1 MVGME
6 KRLVMQ
12 GLVAL
17 LVGMT
22 VVMALPTRKLDPSQI
37 LLKNLPAEK
46 LDSLLEAQL
55 AQLEEDISGCY
66 EEQLLAHQEA
76 IHRLHLHFHHRSSHS
91 ISLATNDLTTSTS
104 NRIFATEFFTTDS
117 FLTTDVMTSGDFVSI
132 DDRTTNDSMAV
143 GKALITDHEIS
154 TKPAMN
160 TDTITDTLTT
170 GSDMATDSI
179 ITFDESLR
187 SIDDGTMVSNLLPTG
202 DTLTSD
208 GMRTDGLFTEDILT
222 SLDIFVPDDLKAP
235 EINRTMNNTVTSV
248 RHVDNTTAT
257 VDGALVTEDFVEDL
271 NREYLGNLPVS
282 IMDSL
287 ENGEPDHFQIP
298 MEMFATSD
306 SVEDFERRPRSSQ
319 DYSHVWHSW
328 HSSLNDIE
336 SRDKLVVEEVR
347 VGATAAN
354 LKVSEVIPLNLWNL
368 SAIFRSEDGIGYHL
382 EGQRLQPLLV
392 RNNWTIAL
400 TGCPCR
406 NDSSQMCACC
416 TDGSCSCTSNHNT
429 CVPCPYADNKDTCH
443 TYSTQPLELDTAV
456 GFQYFLGYY
465 DPQHGLQRVLVVAKD
480 TTVTFFTIDQAGLQH
495 LSPVHALSSLT
506 FSRPITHLGYGET
519 YRDLDGVIQKVRF
532 LVCFRAGDRTHQFQG
547 LGVDTRVAF
556 GELVSWDGEGSEM
569 RTWQSGGRMMVGVLQ
584 YNSLTVYEM
593 KANHHHQYSLRP
605 VQKIETILAIVH
617 WSTLSLGFDNYLML
631 VSSSL
636 ARLYLLSGVSYQHV
650 QDILPSHSITAFRAV
665 VPLAVQRWRGKAVL
679 LTGEGTKLQAYV
691 LNGSSQKF
699 VLEYSTELSVA
710 VQTWTTGY
718 GFSGDFSQIS
728 EFVFVQGEHGPVIL
742 EVHASIN
749 DLPDPVDSQTQALDA
764 KIASLKASCFVMLI
778 SSVEAAKE
786 RLERSVDQS
795 NIFYGNIIV
804 LQGIIVN
811 GTLSTGDITTK
822 EVVVEE
828 QDGRQEAYQAYLT
841 NLAHF
846 KSVLSTLNFTVGQI
860 HLRLDDAVPAT
871 GSSRLITGVK
881 TMVGGSLTVN
891 HFTTNHIIVSQVL
904 DERGSSFPLDSIIEG
919 LVRRGDRRV
928 ITGTKTFFQAVQ
940 IGNLMTRFLGD
951 IPIADLVTTNGNH
964 TISAATTFTSP
975 LVAHTINVLPGGTV
989 GGIDLSEEAVLLSG
1003 NVTLGGCVFREDVI
1017 VNSLTSSS
1025 KQING
1030 VNIERLAT
1038 STLTT
1043 QGGTILGSLVF
1054 TSSFSVDTLTATTIM
1069 GVNVKE
1075 YMSTTVFM
1083 NRPAILQGMLVASMV
1098 KIQGELSVQG
1108 LINGKNFPSDY
1119 PLRTDSKIIF
1129 NTKKFRSVSVERLT
1143 AGPNSLVDGLPLEK
1157 LVTLHTPQVITGHKT
1172 FAQGVY
1178 IEGNLDITSK
1188 IIDGVNLDN
1197 LNASLGQIG
1206 TSDFKFDVIFKQ
1218 EVRVPSLTYGGTL
1231 NGIDFTTLLKD
1242 IVYSDE
1248 PIVISSNKIFR
1259 NGVSITNASFHSTL
1273 NGASF
1278 SNLVTTSNIATGV
1291 ITGSKVFAKDV
1302 VFTDITVGSLD
1313 GVDLDDLIRTAVYL
1327 NKPGQVVYGTK
1338 VLTQTL
1344 KTRELVVTGRL
1355 GDVDFTK
1362 IVTKSTDQTFIV
1374 TQSLRSANFTDL
1386 LTVELQ
1392 MPAGATV
1399 NGIELTSLYSRRVSL
1414 TSPGF
1419 YTGTI
1424 SVKGP
1429 VSVLNSLT
1437 VGYINGRPATSLAND
1452 FVMRDEHSVLTG
1464 QLTFANLTIHGPI
1477 TTQNLAGA
1485 NGFNISDIDLHALKV
1500 TENNV
1505 ISGSL
1510 EWGNITFHGDIGVA
1524 GLVDGINLQQ
1534 LSQDVVLR
1542 NSTTVQIITG
1552 EKRFEGGITVLGDIE
1567 ATLVNGF
1574 NLRKHLLTRDTTQV
1588 ITAHY
1593 NFLNIKALSEVILLG
1608 RYNGFNL
1615 TTLTSSNLLSNG
1627 STYHGNVTFYGD
1639 VSVGRLTLSGN
1650 YNGVNVNDHLAD
1662 SIPLNANN
1670 VNIMGM
1676 KTFTAAV
1683 TDFQEINVV
1692 QLNAQPFDHILRELV
1707 LTDVPTNLP
1716 NHMTI
1721 TGRVSAPMLQARS
1734 LTVKGNVGG
1743 VDFGKLMTEAAYVNR
1758 NHTFTSILTF
1768 ARNISVTGALDI
1780 KMLNGT
1786 MVEDILTTST
1796 PQTIHGNFTIGR
1808 VLSSD
1813 VHVHGLVN
1821 SWKLP
1826 VEVADTLKAVEGQ
1839 TVRGP
1844 LTLVGSIEV
1853 LRDVEV
1859 TGRVGSTAKVDLS
1872 TQVVHL
1878 HQPSHIQGSLV
1889 FEHPL
1894 MTSNLTVLPGVVSG
1908 VNIPLLIQSA
1918 WNLNSNTT
1926 LTGNLVFL
1934 QPVVF
1939 KVALNQNQLEEKI
1952 VLEDYTREVNK
1963 ALAVYTSM
1971 VHNLTDLYE
1980 STCERVAPLHRQ
1992 LENSVFEMDYF
2003 QSVVEDVFPRLHH
2016 SSTAFTAFN
2025 NSYLIVS
2032 WSEKCESTWYV
2043 VGSTSG
2049 FVSITS
2055 TSAAQRG
2062 WGQDWL
2068 FLGEADQEAYVA
2080 VAGSSDDQCGSQSA
2094 VWKMDSTGRITLHKP
2109 LSSGQHLSAFP
2120 DSVMSGVVRLQVHAT
2135 NLTTSYLFSLASGLL
2150 QQVDTK
2156 IETSATEHICTL
2168 VTLTHTRVAFKSYG
2182 SRGMLFVN
2190 GVAGEV
2196 VEVERSIDDC
2206 VLMEGGTGR
2215 REGGRVLLLLSV
2227 TREGNMHEEEF
2238 ALELSL
2244 VNLESRTL
2252 LWMDHEVMRARTLIT
2267 AFHTGSSLSGSWVVV
2282 TVEEGREPIVYTMLG
2297 EMLKEVARLSTLD
2310 VTWMQHLTAPGY
2322 LHTLPIH
2329 STWPTHY
2336 LLLGRE
2342 SGAYVLARP
2351 VDMRG
2356 LCCHGLGPDA

>member
-1 MVGME
+1 MAGVE
-6 KRLVMQ
+6 KGLVMQ
-12 GLVAL
+12 GVVVL
-17 LVGMT
+17 LVEMT
-22 VVMALPTRKLDPSQI
+22 VVMALPTRKLDPSQV

-55 AQLEEDISGCY
+55 AQLEEDISSCY

-76 IHRLHLHFHHRSSHS
+76 IHRLQLHSHHRSSLS
-91 ISLATNDLTTSTS
+91 ISLATDDFTTSTS
-104 NRIFATEFFTTDS
+104 DGIFATEFFTTDG
-117 FLTTDVMTSGDFVSI
+117 FLATDMTSGDFVSI

-160 TDTITDTLTT
+160 TDMITDILTT
-170 GSDMATDSI
+170 DSDMATDSVM
-179 ITFDESLR
+179 TFEEGLWST
-187 SIDDGTMVSNLLPTG
+187 DDGTMVSNLLPTG
-202 DTLTSD
+202 DALTSD

-222 SLDIFVPDDLKAP
+222 SFDIFVPDDIKAP
-235 EINRTMNNTVTSV
+235 ESNMTMNNTVTSV
-248 RHVDNTTAT
+248 RPVDNATAT
-257 VDGALVTEDFVEDL
+257 VDGTLVTEDLVEDL
-271 NREYLGNLPVS
+271 NREDLGNLPVS

-298 MEMFATSD
+298 MEMLATSD
-306 SVEDFERRPRSSQ
+306 SEEDFERHLRSSQ

-347 VGATAAN
+347 VGATAGN
-354 LKVSEVIPLNLWNL
+354 VKVSEVIPLNLWNL
-368 SAIFRSEDGIGYHL
+368 SAIFRSEEGIGYHL

-392 RNNWTIAL
+392 RNNWTLAL

-406 NDSSQMCACC
+406 NDASQMCACC

-443 TYSTQPLELDTAV
+443 TYSTRPLELDTAV
-456 GFQYFLGYY
+456 GFQYFIGYY
-465 DPQHGLQRVLVVAKD
+465 DPQHGLQRILVVAKD

-547 LGVDTRVAF
+547 LGVDTRVSF

-584 YNSLTVYEM
+584 YNRLTVYEM

-605 VQKIETILAIVH
+605 VQKIEMIFAIVH
-617 WSTLSLGFDNYLML
+617 WSTFSLGFDNYLML

-650 QDILPSHSITAFRAV
+650 QDILPLHSITAFRAV

-679 LTGEGTKLQAYV
+679 LTGEGTKLLAYV
-691 LNGSSQKF
+691 LNSSSQKF
-699 VLEYSTELSVA
+699 ILDYSTELSVA

-728 EFVFVQGEHGPVIL
+728 EFVLVQGEHGPVIL

-749 DLPDPVDSQTQALDA
+749 DLPDPVDSQKQALDA
-764 KIASLKASCFVMLI
+764 KIASLKEIFERQTLV
-778 SSVEAAKE
+778 VEAAKE
-786 RLERSVDQS
+786 RLEHSVDQS

-804 LQGIIVN
+804 LQGIFVN
-811 GTLSTGDITTK
+811 GTLSTGDVTTK

-828 QDGRQEAYQAYLT
+828 QDGRQEAYQAYLG
-841 NLAHF
+841 NLARY
-846 KSVLSTLNFTVGQI
+846 KSLLSTLNFTVGQI
-860 HLRLDDAVPAT
+860 HLRLDGKGEQGKGRPDAVPAT

-891 HFTTNHIIVSQVL
+891 HFTTNHLIVSQVL

-940 IGNLMTRFLGD
+940 IGNLMTQFLGD

-1017 VNSLTSSS
+1017 VNSLTTSS

-1054 TSSFSVDTLTATTIM
+1054 TSSFSVNTLTATTIM
-1069 GVNVKE
+1069 GVNVEE
-1075 YMSTTVFM
+1075 YMSTTVFL

-1098 KIQGELSVQG
+1098 KIQGDLSVQG

-1119 PLRTDSKIIF
+1119 PLRTDSKISF
-1129 NTKKFRSVSVERLT
+1129 HTKKFRSVSVERLT
-1143 AGPNSLVDGLPLEK
+1143 AGPNCLVDGLPLEK
-1157 LVTLHTPQVITGHKT
+1157 LVTLHTPQVITGYKT

-1188 IIDGVNLDN
+1188 IIDGVNLDH

-1206 TSDFKFDVIFKQ
+1206 TSDFKFDVVFKE

-1302 VFTDITVGSLD
+1302 VFRDITVGSLD

-1386 LTVELQ
+1386 MTVELQ

-1399 NGIELTSLYSRRVSL
+1399 NGIDLTSLYSRRVSL

-1419 YTGTI
+1419 YTGTL

-1464 QLTFANLTIHGPI
+1464 QLTFANLAIHGPI

-1485 NGFNISDIDLHALKV
+1485 NGFNITDIDLHALKV

-1524 GLVDGINLQQ
+1524 GLVDGIHLQQ

-1574 NLRKHLLTRDTTQV
+1574 NLRKHLLTRDTAQV

-1593 NFLNIKALSEVILLG
+1593 NFMNIKALSEVILLG

-1615 TTLTSSNLLSNG
+1615 TTLASSNLLSNG

-1650 YNGVNVNDHLAD
+1650 YNGVNVNAHLAD
-1662 SIPLNANN
+1662 SIPLNAND
-1670 VNIMGM
+1670 VHIMGK

-1683 TDFQEINVV
+1683 TDFQEINVM
-1692 QLNAQPFDHILRELV
+1692 QLNAQPFDHVLRELV

-1743 VDFGKLMTEAAYVNR
+1743 VDFGKLISEAAYVNR

-1768 ARNISVTGALDI
+1768 ARNVSVTGALNI

-1796 PQTIHGNFTIGR
+1796 PQTINGNFTIGR

-1826 VEVADTLKAVEGQ
+1826 VEIADTLKAVEGQ

-1853 LRDVEV
+1853 LRDMEV

-1934 QPVVF
+1934 KPVVF

-1971 VHNLTDLYE
+1971 VHNLT
-1980 STCERVAPLHRQ
+1980 
-1992 LENSVFEMDYF
+1992 
-2003 QSVVEDVFPRLHH
+2003 
-2016 SSTAFTAFN
+2016 AFN

-2032 WSEKCESTWYV
+2032 WSECESTWYV
-2043 VGSTSG
+2043 VSSTSPG
-2049 FVSITS
+2049 LVSITS

-2068 FLGEADQEAYVA
+2068 FLGEADQVAYVA
-2080 VAGSSDDQCGSQSA
+2080 VVGSSDDQCGSQSA

-2120 DSVMSGVVRLQVHAT
+2120 DTVMNGVVRLQVHAT
-2135 NLTTSYLFSLASGLL
+2135 NRTTSYLFSLASGLL
-2150 QQVDTK
+2150 QQVNTE
-2156 IETSATEHICTL
+2156 IETSGKDERIGFACS
-2168 VTLTHTRVAFKSYG
+2168 SY
-2182 SRGMLFVN
+2182 R
-2190 GVAGEV
+2190 
-2196 VEVERSIDDC
+2196 
-2206 VLMEGGTGR
+2206 
-2215 REGGRVLLLLSV
+2215 
-2227 TREGNMHEEEF
+2227 
-2238 ALELSL
+2238 
-2244 VNLESRTL
+2244 
-2252 LWMDHEVMRARTLIT
+2252 
-2267 AFHTGSSLSGSWVVV
+2267 
-2282 TVEEGREPIVYTMLG
+2282 
-2297 EMLKEVARLSTLD
+2297 
-2310 VTWMQHLTAPGY
+2310 
-2322 LHTLPIH
+2322 
-2329 STWPTHY
+2329 
-2336 LLLGRE
+2336 
-2342 SGAYVLARP
+2342 
-2351 VDMRG
+2351 
-2356 LCCHGLGPDA
+2356 